1 MHEEPRQPGPG
12 PGMHYKAWTTGASGG
27 RGMPTPAS
35 PRWGR
40 PSSQADQSCR
50 LLGQAPVGGVLIG
63 EARAGCPGVPRL
75 RGAAGVVAPQAQ
87 DQEGDY
93 IFIRILNKSPR
104 PPVSQAPAF
113 MVIGDELPTM
123 PGQVQVVLGPDP
135 KLIFI
140 CSCVYN
146 FAHSLPFLFLH

>member
-1 MHEEPRQPGPG
+1 
-12 PGMHYKAWTTGASGG
+12 MHYKAWTTGASVPKAGSTRLPG
-27 RGMPTPAS
+27 RRELPA
-35 PRWGR
+35 
-40 PSSQADQSCR
+40 
-50 LLGQAPVGGVLIG
+50 
-63 EARAGCPGVPRL
+63 ARAGTRGGRAHHGGIGRGAQGVPRL
-75 RGAAGVVAPQAQ
+75 QGAAEAVAPRAP

-146 FAHSLPFLFLH
+146 FAHSLPFLFHH

>member
-1 MHEEPRQPGPG
+1 MRRVTGRVCGGP
-12 PGMHYKAWTTGASGG
+12 T
-27 RGMPTPAS
+27 
-35 PRWGR
+35 
-40 PSSQADQSCR
+40 
-50 LLGQAPVGGVLIG
+50 
-63 EARAGCPGVPRL
+63 
-75 RGAAGVVAPQAQ
+75 AAGAVAPQAQ

-93 IFIRILNKSPR
+93 IFIGILNKSPR

-146 FAHSLPFLFLH
+146 FAHSLPFLFHHYWDQGRGRWGRWDPGVRQRALADPPQPGWHQPLGAERAEAGGKCRAGAKGSLETTKN